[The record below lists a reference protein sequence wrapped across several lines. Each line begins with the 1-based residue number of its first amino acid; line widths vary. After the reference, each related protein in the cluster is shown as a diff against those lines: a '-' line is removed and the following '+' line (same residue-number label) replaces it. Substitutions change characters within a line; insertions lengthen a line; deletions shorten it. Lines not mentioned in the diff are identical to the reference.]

1 MGKDSRTEQKIIR
14 AIRAKCLDCCGG
26 AKKEVALCVLPHC
39 PLYRYRL
46 GEQQAQNTLPTA
58 RYIKSL
64 GIQPDKLDRV
74 FAKRKAPK
82 VLPFEAPKKAIG
94 T

>member
-1 MGKDSRTEQKIIR
+1 MEKDNKIARGIIK

-46 GEQQAQNTLPTA
+46 GEPPAHNKQPIA
-58 RYIKSL
+58 RAA
-64 GIQPDKLDRV
+64 DM
-74 FAKRKAPK
+74 A
-82 VLPFEAPKKAIG
+82 EAG
-94 T
+94 NQ